1 MRLLSGKVNR
11 IAVLL
16 AGGLGLVL
24 LAAGAEM
31 PVGDS
36 ILTIRYDYSKKCA
49 RHFECQKLNRVVKAM
64 TFDFSHGVDVRLTL
78 KVTDA
83 GGQVFQ
89 RMFGI
94 LAGEWQ
100 HAELNLS
107 DKGWNASGDGV
118 FHQPAA
124 SAEFLVE
131 HALSDISASVGEV
144 LIKNI
149 AYFDKEIV
157 ERGVFDPPLKGVSV
171 DAALARA
178 SNAWHRLCRAV
189 PQLEARGVGAK
200 SRASL
205 MVLEKFFDWVA
216 EDRQKAFA
224 TRAEAE
230 AREMAS
236 LGEQA
241 ADRAEAI
248 LAGRLKDFPVPRYR
262 TSKIDISHAQ
272 AIADRQWPDGRIDRG
287 PVFFNGFGHF
297 GLAKRDLGSFPT
309 LGCNLIQ
316 VEIGPAWV
324 VTSENGTSD
333 GALKGILE
341 VLDRAEKAG
350 VGVILLLSPHYW
362 PKWTCARWPEL
373 KECSC
378 YAGFCPYSHAA
389 QDVLKHYFNIVVS
402 AVKGKKALHSICL
415 TNEPSAGN
423 YDKCPRLRKAWRKWL
438 AKKYGTVDALK
449 KETGLGLASFDEVEV
464 PAIDG
469 NATPLVLDFIRFN
482 RTYFA
487 AWHRWMADCVHE
499 VAPEVPVH
507 AKIQI
512 NPTLWPCKIFNS
524 IDPVAFGRLGQY
536 NGNDSVV
543 FMMDNRDP
551 YWAHNFWWMELGY
564 DFQRSAADIP
574 VVNTENHFH
583 PDRSHGTYLPGA
595 QTYAAL
601 WQNALHGQNA
611 SALWCWERAYDKGK
625 SDFNG
630 LILDRP
636 ECLEAYAHCALDLS
650 RLADKLAP
658 IQNLSPSVLV
668 LYSTESIQR
677 GGGKPLTLAYR
688 AANFIGQ
695 PLGVVSEEMLAD
707 FGRGTETRPFDS
719 SKIILLPLVKGMEL
733 RQELQAGLDRF
744 TAAGGRM
751 LKTGDMDERDL
762 HRKLAQEAKD
772 MGLPD
777 YPAARDPETALPS
790 FGVETRGVTRKGV
803 SLVSLCNQS
812 AQTLRVKLP
821 QEGWDLISGRPTAE
835 EFEMRPLEV
844 KLVEY

>member
-1 MRLLSGKVNR
+1 MKRL
-11 IAVLL
+11 IATL
-16 AGGLGLVL
+16 AGGLGFVL
-24 LAAGAEM
+24 LANGAFAENSSQT
-31 PVGDS
+31 V
-36 ILTIRYDYSKKCA
+36 RYDFSKRGENYSS
-49 RHFECQKLNRVVKAM
+49 RQELNRIVKAVAL
-64 TFDFSHGVDVRLTL
+64 DFSYGVDVRLTVR
-78 KVTDA
+78 VTDA

-89 RMFGI
+89 RTFGI
-94 LAGEWQ
+94 LSGEWQ

-107 DKGWNASGDGV
+107 DKGWNASEDGV
-118 FHQPAA
+118 FRQPAA
-124 SAEFLVE
+124 SVEFLVE
-131 HALSDISASVGEV
+131 HALSDVSASVGEV
-144 LIKNI
+144 RIKNI
-149 AYFDKEIV
+149 AYLDKEFA
-157 ERGVFDPPLKGVSV
+157 ERGVFDPPLKDVSA

-178 SNAWHRLCRAV
+178 SNAWMRLSRVV
-189 PQLEARGVGAK
+189 PQLEARGIGAK

-205 MVLEKFFDWVA
+205 TVLEKFFGWVA
-216 EDRQKAFA
+216 EDRQKGFE
-224 TRAEAE
+224 TRAASEV
-230 AREMAS
+230 REMAV

-248 LAGRLKDFPVPRYR
+248 LAGLEKDFPVPRYH
-262 TSKIDISHAQ
+262 TGKIDISHAQ
-272 AIADRQWPDGRIDRG
+272 AIADRRWPDGRIDRG

-297 GLAKRDLGSFPT
+297 GSAKRDLGDFPT

-333 GALKGILE
+333 GAIKDVLE
-341 VLDRAEKAG
+341 VLDRAEKAD
-350 VGVILLLSPHYW
+350 VSVVLLLSPHYW
-362 PKWTCARWPEL
+362 PQWTRERWPEL

-389 QDVLKHYFNIVVS
+389 QDVLKRYFGIVVS
-402 AVKGKKALHSICL
+402 AVEDKKALHSICL
-415 TNEPSAGN
+415 SNEPSSGN

-438 AKKYGTVDALK
+438 AKKYETVAALK
-449 KETGLGLASFDEVEV
+449 KATGLELTSFDEAEV
-464 PAIDG
+464 PAIKG
-469 NATPLVLDFIRFN
+469 EASPIALEFIRFN
-482 RTYFA
+482 RTCFA
-487 AWHRWMADCVHE
+487 AWHRWMADRVHE
-499 VAPEVPVH
+499 IAPDVPVH

-512 NPTLWPCKIFNS
+512 NPTLWPCGIFNS

-564 DFQRSAADIP
+564 DFQRSAADVP
-574 VVNTENHFH
+574 VANTENHIH

-611 SALWCWERAYDKGK
+611 SALWCWERAYDDGK

-630 LILDRP
+630 LILERP

-658 IQNLSPSVLV
+658 IQNLPPSVLV

-677 GGGKPLTLAYR
+677 GGGGLLTTSYR

-695 PLGVVSEEMLAD
+695 PLGVVSEEMLAG

-719 SKIILLPLVKGMEL
+719 AKVILLPFVKGMTIRSEL
-733 RQELQAGLDRF
+733 KAGLDRF
-744 TAAGGRM
+744 VAAGGRV
-751 LKTGDMDERDL
+751 LETEGTAERDL
-762 HRKLAQEAKD
+762 HLKLVREART

-777 YPAARDPETALPS
+777 YPVAIDPETGLPS
-790 FGVETRGVTRKGV
+790 FGVETRGVKADGV
-803 SLVSLCNQS
+803 SRISLCNQS
-812 AQTLRVKLP
+812 ARLQRVKLAKS
-821 QEGWDLISGRPTAE
+821 GIDLIGGRTAE
-835 EFEMRPLEV
+835 KEFTMRPLEV
-844 KLVEY
+844 RLVEY

>member
-1 MRLLSGKVNR
+1 MKRL
-11 IAVLL
+11 IATL
-16 AGGLGLVL
+16 AGGLGFVL
-24 LAAGAEM
+24 LANGAFAEN
-31 PVGDS
+31 S
-36 ILTIRYDYSKKCA
+36 SQTIRYDFSKKGERYAA
-49 RHFECQKLNRVVKAM
+49 RQELNRTVKAVAL
-64 TFDFSHGVDVRLTL
+64 DFSYGVDVRLTL

-83 GGQVFQ
+83 GGQVLQ
-89 RMFGI
+89 RTFGI
-94 LAGEWQ
+94 LSGEWQ

-107 DKGWNASGDGV
+107 DKSWNASGDGV
-118 FHQPAA
+118 FRQPAA
-124 SAEFLVE
+124 SVEFLVE

-144 LIKNI
+144 RIKNI
-149 AYFDKEIV
+149 AYLDKEFA
-157 ERGVFDPPLKGVSV
+157 ERGVFDPPLKEVSV

-178 SNAWHRLCRAV
+178 SNAWTRLSRAV
-189 PQLEARGVGAK
+189 PKLEARGVGAK

-205 MVLEKFFDWVA
+205 TVLEKFFGWVA
-216 EDRQKAFA
+216 EDRQKGFE
-224 TRAEAE
+224 TRAASE

-248 LAGRLKDFPVPRYR
+248 LTGRQKDFPVPRYR
-262 TSKIDISHAQ
+262 TSRIDISHAQ
-272 AIADRQWPDGRIDRG
+272 AIADRRWPDGRIDRG

-297 GLAKRDLGSFPT
+297 DSAKRDLGDFPT

-316 VEIGPAWV
+316 VEIGPDWV
-324 VTSENGTSD
+324 VTSENGTSS

-350 VGVILLLSPHYW
+350 VSVVLLLSPHYW
-362 PKWTCARWPEL
+362 PQWTRERWPEL

-389 QDVLKHYFNIVVS
+389 QDVLKRYLGIVIA
-402 AVKGKKALHSICL
+402 AVKDKKALHSVCL
-415 TNEPSAGN
+415 TNEPSSRN

-438 AKKYGTVDALK
+438 AKKYGTVAALK
-449 KETGLGLASFDEVEV
+449 DATGVELASFDEAEI

-469 NATPLVLDFIRFN
+469 NAAPIALDFIRFN
-482 RTYFA
+482 RTCFA

-499 VAPEVPVH
+499 IAPELPVH

-512 NPTLWPCKIFNS
+512 NPTLWPCQIFNS
-524 IDPVAFGRLGQY
+524 IDPVAFGRLSQY

-583 PDRSHGTYLPGA
+583 PDRSHGTYQPGA
-595 QTYAAL
+595 QTFAAL

-611 SALWCWERAYDKGK
+611 SALWCWERAYDNGK

-630 LILDRP
+630 LILERP

-650 RLADKLAP
+650 RLADRLAP

-677 GGGKPLTLAYR
+677 GGGKSLTLAYR

-695 PLGVVSEEMLAD
+695 PLGVVSEEMLSG

-719 SKIILLPLVKGMEL
+719 AKVILLPLVKGMVLRPEL
-733 RQELQAGLDRF
+733 KAGLGRF
-744 TAAGGRM
+744 VAAGGRV
-751 LKTGDMDERDL
+751 LETGGMDERDL
-762 HRKLAQEAKD
+762 HRKLAQEAKN
-772 MGLPD
+772 MGLPNS
-777 YPAARDPETALPS
+777 PVALDPETGLPS
-790 FGVETRGVTRKGV
+790 FGVETRGVTERGIA
-803 SLVSLCNQS
+803 LISLCNQS
-812 AQTLRVKLP
+812 TQTLRVKLP
-821 QEGWDLISGRPTAE
+821 KDGRDLISGRPTAA

-844 KLVEY
+844 RLVEY